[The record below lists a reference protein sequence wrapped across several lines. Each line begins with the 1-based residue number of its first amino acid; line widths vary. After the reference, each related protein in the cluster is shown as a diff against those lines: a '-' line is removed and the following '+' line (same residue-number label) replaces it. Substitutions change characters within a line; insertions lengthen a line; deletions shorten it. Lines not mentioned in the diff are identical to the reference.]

1 MGRDYYIASCVFT
14 AKHPE
19 LSAAIRRHV
28 DGTLGLPVVR
38 CCVPRYKLHSFTDK
52 MPECN
57 LREAWQALPDCAD
70 FQPGDTVYSLCHNC
84 SSIIEEQKP
93 DVLVR
98 SLWELLLEDS
108 SFRLPDYGGMEMA
121 VQDCWRAYDRREE
134 QDAVRELLRRIN
146 VRPVDLAQNREATE
160 FCDISLLRPAPPRN
174 LKLAPKR
181 YVENAKGR
189 FLPHSPEEQEA
200 AMRAY
205 AATLPQ
211 MPVAVYCHYCEE
223 GLELAG
229 VDVRHLAAMLFAGEA
244 GRQA

>member
-1 MGRDYYIASCVFT
+1 MGSDYYIASCVFT
-14 AKHPE
+14 ARHPE
-19 LSAAIRRHV
+19 LSSAIRRHV
-28 DGTLGLPVVR
+28 GGTLGLPVVR
-38 CCVPRYKLHSFTDK
+38 CCVPRYKLQSFTDK
-52 MPECN
+52 MPEGR
-57 LREAWQALPDCAD
+57 LRQEWQALPDCAD

-84 SSIIEEQKP
+84 SAIIEEQKP
-93 DVLVR
+93 GVRVR

-121 VQDCWRAYDRREE
+121 VQDCWRAYDRKEE
-134 QDAVRELLRRIN
+134 QDAVRELLRRMN
-146 VRPVDLAQNREATE
+146 VRPVDLAKNREATE
-160 FCDISLLRPAPPRN
+160 FCGISLLRPAPPRN

-229 VDVRHLAAMLFAGEA
+229 VDVRHLAALLFAGDAEQKA
-244 GRQA
+244 

>member
-1 MGRDYYIASCVFT
+1 MGSDYYIASCVFT
-14 AKHPE
+14 ARHPE
-19 LSAAIRRHV
+19 LSAAIRRYV
-28 DGTLGLPVVR
+28 GGVLGLPVVR
-38 CCVPRYKLHSFTDK
+38 CCVPRYKLRSFTDK
-52 MPECN
+52 MPEGA
-57 LREAWQALPDCAD
+57 LREEWQALPDCAG

-84 SSIIEEQKP
+84 SAIIEEQKP
-93 DVLVR
+93 GVRVR
-98 SLWELLLEDS
+98 SLWELLLEEGVF
-108 SFRLPDYGGMEMA
+108 SFPDYGGMEMA
-121 VQDCWRAYDRREE
+121 VQDCWRAYDRKEE
-134 QDAVRELLRRIN
+134 QDAVRELLRRMN
-146 VRPVDLAQNREATE
+146 VRPVDLAKNREATE
-160 FCDISLLRPAPPRN
+160 FCGISLLRPAPPRN